1 MDMSILIMNFTMI
14 VIILI
19 GIKFYIDLIT
29 NNINGSSLIVLIR
42 GIVAIL
48 VSMALLS
55 IIPHKIEEIF
65 QIGEI
70 INRYS
75 FIPLYLFFH
84 ILLWLVISFFI
95 FLFAFIMYYIWLLLV
110 EGVLLFIKK
119 MCKEILL
126 SFDERLLYLSKRFI
140 KFINKYINP
149 FYSLR
154 NYKLSITKSIKIW
167 FILSYLLSG
176 IILLSPITKYMK
188 ILVQEELI
196 KLENKYQEAWNR
208 DYEYL
213 NEVRE
218 IQKSFSSEDFKNDY
232 DLYKNVFII
241 SLIPFSLSYIFK
253 EVNYSEK
260 LEEFK

>member
-1 MDMSILIMNFTMI
+1 MDMSILVMNFTMI

-218 IQKSFSSEDFKNDY
+218 MQKSFSSEDFKNDY

>member
-1 MDMSILIMNFTMI
+1 MDMSILVMNFTMI

-167 FILSYLLSG
+167 FILSYLVSG

-218 IQKSFSSEDFKNDY
+218 MQKSFSSEDFKNDY